1 MSIWVAGLI
10 VVAALAFPIMYG
22 VALFLDEWRR

>member
-1 MSIWVAGLI
+1 MSVWGSGLV